1 MDADTILSKLNEVFR
16 DELDDES
23 ISLSNATMAK
33 DIEGW
38 DSLAHVRLLVA
49 TEVAFGIRFGSAE
62 IGGLENVGALV
73 ALIAKK
79 LGA

>member
-1 MDADTILSKLNEVFR
+1 MDTVTVLAKLNEVFR

-23 ISLSNATMAK
+23 ILLSNATSAK

-38 DSLAHVRLLVA
+38 DSLAHVRLLIA
-49 TEVAFGIRFGSAE
+49 SEVAFGIRFGSAE

-73 ALIAKK
+73 ALIVKK
-79 LGA
+79 LGN